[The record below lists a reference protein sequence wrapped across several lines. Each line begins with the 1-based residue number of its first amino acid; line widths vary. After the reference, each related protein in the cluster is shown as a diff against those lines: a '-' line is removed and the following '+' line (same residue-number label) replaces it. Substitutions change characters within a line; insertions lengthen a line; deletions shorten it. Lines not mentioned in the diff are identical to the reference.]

1 MKDIKDKNIAGWGV
15 SVDSIIF
22 RFNSQE
28 SAMAFVDFV
37 KMAWDGYLDNRKDR
51 LDVRVF
57 WIEERRCK

>member
-1 MKDIKDKNIAGWGV
+1 MKDKKIAGWGV
-15 SVDSIIF
+15 SIDSIIF

-37 KMAWDGYLDNRKDR
+37 KMAWNGYLDNRKDR

-57 WIEERRCK
+57 WIEERRAN

>member
-22 RFNSQE
+22 IFNSQE

-37 KMAWDGYLDNRKDR
+37 KMAWDGYLDNRKDH
-51 LDVRVF
+51 LDIRVF
-57 WIEERRCK
+57 WIEERRPK